1 MKWIS
6 VILLVLI
13 FCTNCN
19 EKKTKSANQEAP
31 PLVRDVSTSQI
42 SKEAYYN
49 KVLGLLLGSAIGDAM
64 GAPTEMWTR
73 RDIQLNYGF
82 VNSLDS
88 MVRSPTAEG
97 TWQMNLPAG
106 GTTDDTRW
114 KKLTIEYLLA
124 SDLSN
129 LKADYFAQF
138 IVDAYKKQVE
148 ELKNT
153 DSFDPG
159 PFEENLMKMAWLQEW
174 ALVSK
179 PFAADDL
186 DGYSNALSKCF

>member
-1 MKWIS
+1 MKWMS
-6 VILLVLI
+6 VILIVLI

-19 EKKTKSANQEAP
+19 EKKTKNANQEVP
-31 PLVRDVSTSQI
+31 PIADVSKSQI
-42 SKEAYYN
+42 TKEAYYD

-97 TWQMNLPAG
+97 TWEMNLPAG

-114 KKLTIEYLLA
+114 KKLTIEYLLE
-124 SDLSN
+124 SEVSN
-129 LKADYFAQF
+129 LKADHFAQF
-138 IVDAYKKQVE
+138 IVDAYKRQVE

-159 PFEENLMKMAWLQEW
+159 PFEENLMKMAWLCLIIIW
-174 ALVSK
+174 GCYMLI
-179 PFAADDL
+179 
-186 DGYSNALSKCF
+186 